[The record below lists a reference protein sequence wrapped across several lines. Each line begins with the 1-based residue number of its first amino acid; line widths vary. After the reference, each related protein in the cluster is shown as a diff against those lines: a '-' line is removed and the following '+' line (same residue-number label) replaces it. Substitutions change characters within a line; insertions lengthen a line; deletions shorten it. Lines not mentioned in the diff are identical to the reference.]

1 MNIIEQF
8 EKDQIKSL
16 VKGKK
21 IPQFHPGDTVRVNVK
36 VREGTRERIQAF
48 EGVCIRKKNRGLS
61 SSFTVRKISF
71 GEGVERVFPIF
82 SPSIDSISI
91 VRSGQVRRAKLYY
104 LRDLTGKK
112 ARIVERIRKKQP
124 DLASLYID
132 ESEEVSVEEIVAS
145 DEPAQEEYVEGAADA
160 SLAEEKSESE
170 VIDIRLKEN
179 EKEGTQEETIRT
191 CLVIPRNFQ
200 DRSDLK
206 HILMCTANGICKKI
220 DMLDPTRVR
229 RTGIRGISLD
239 EGDSLISAA
248 LTDGD
253 RELFFTSRNG
263 MGLRVHESTIRSMGR
278 DARGVI
284 GMRLEPSDQV
294 VSAFTH
300 SGSGMILTVAENGYG
315 KQSEINA
322 FTLSKHSGN
331 IGLRTMRINETTGPV
346 VEMLE
351 IEEEEQLLLITQT
364 GRMIRIHTN
373 QIPVIGRVTQ
383 GSRLI
388 RLQEDERV
396 IAISTVTEENEDAE
410 ESDVVPAENEL
421 LEEGTDASE

>member
-132 ESEEVSVEEIVAS
+132 ESEEVVEEEVVAS
-145 DEPAQEEYVEGAADA
+145 DEPAQDENVEVAADA
-160 SLAEEKSESE
+160 SQAEEKTESE
-170 VIDIRLKEN
+170 VDDSA
-179 EKEGTQEETIRT
+179 QEQVPED
-191 CLVIPRNFQ
+191 N
-200 DRSDLK
+200 
-206 HILMCTANGICKKI
+206 A
-220 DMLDPTRVR
+220 
-229 RTGIRGISLD
+229 
-239 EGDSLISAA
+239 
-248 LTDGD
+248 
-253 RELFFTSRNG
+253 
-263 MGLRVHESTIRSMGR
+263 ES
-278 DARGVI
+278 
-284 GMRLEPSDQV
+284 
-294 VSAFTH
+294 
-300 SGSGMILTVAENGYG
+300 
-315 KQSEINA
+315 SEE
-322 FTLSKHSGN
+322 S
-331 IGLRTMRINETTGPV
+331 ETTK
-346 VEMLE
+346 E
-351 IEEEEQLLLITQT
+351 
-364 GRMIRIHTN
+364 
-373 QIPVIGRVTQ
+373 
-383 GSRLI
+383 
-388 RLQEDERV
+388 
-396 IAISTVTEENEDAE
+396 
-410 ESDVVPAENEL
+410 
-421 LEEGTDASE
+421 

>member
-132 ESEEVSVEEIVAS
+132 ESEEVVEEEIVAS
-145 DEPAQEEYVEGAADA
+145 DEPTQGESVEVAADA
-160 SLAEEKSESE
+160 SQAEEKTESE
-170 VIDIRLKEN
+170 VDESA
-179 EKEGTQEETIRT
+179 QEQVPED
-191 CLVIPRNFQ
+191 N
-200 DRSDLK
+200 
-206 HILMCTANGICKKI
+206 A
-220 DMLDPTRVR
+220 
-229 RTGIRGISLD
+229 
-239 EGDSLISAA
+239 
-248 LTDGD
+248 
-253 RELFFTSRNG
+253 
-263 MGLRVHESTIRSMGR
+263 ES
-278 DARGVI
+278 
-284 GMRLEPSDQV
+284 
-294 VSAFTH
+294 
-300 SGSGMILTVAENGYG
+300 
-315 KQSEINA
+315 SEE
-322 FTLSKHSGN
+322 S
-331 IGLRTMRINETTGPV
+331 ETTK
-346 VEMLE
+346 E
-351 IEEEEQLLLITQT
+351 
-364 GRMIRIHTN
+364 
-373 QIPVIGRVTQ
+373 
-383 GSRLI
+383 
-388 RLQEDERV
+388 
-396 IAISTVTEENEDAE
+396 
-410 ESDVVPAENEL
+410 
-421 LEEGTDASE
+421 

>member
-132 ESEEVSVEEIVAS
+132 ESEEVAEEEIVAS
-145 DEPAQEEYVEGAADA
+145 DEPAQDENVEVAADA
-160 SLAEEKSESE
+160 SQAEEKTDSEVDESAQEQVPEDNAESSEESE
-170 VIDIRLKEN
+170 TTKE
-179 EKEGTQEETIRT
+179 
-191 CLVIPRNFQ
+191 
-200 DRSDLK
+200 
-206 HILMCTANGICKKI
+206 
-220 DMLDPTRVR
+220 
-229 RTGIRGISLD
+229 
-239 EGDSLISAA
+239 
-248 LTDGD
+248 
-253 RELFFTSRNG
+253 
-263 MGLRVHESTIRSMGR
+263 
-278 DARGVI
+278 
-284 GMRLEPSDQV
+284 
-294 VSAFTH
+294 
-300 SGSGMILTVAENGYG
+300 
-315 KQSEINA
+315 
-322 FTLSKHSGN
+322 
-331 IGLRTMRINETTGPV
+331 
-346 VEMLE
+346 
-351 IEEEEQLLLITQT
+351 
-364 GRMIRIHTN
+364 
-373 QIPVIGRVTQ
+373 
-383 GSRLI
+383 
-388 RLQEDERV
+388 
-396 IAISTVTEENEDAE
+396 
-410 ESDVVPAENEL
+410 
-421 LEEGTDASE
+421 

>member
-132 ESEEVSVEEIVAS
+132 ESEEVVEEEIVTS
-145 DEPAQEEYVEGAADA
+145 DEPAQDENVEVAADA
-160 SLAEEKSESE
+160 SQAEEKTESE
-170 VIDIRLKEN
+170 VDESA
-179 EKEGTQEETIRT
+179 QEQVPED
-191 CLVIPRNFQ
+191 N
-200 DRSDLK
+200 
-206 HILMCTANGICKKI
+206 A
-220 DMLDPTRVR
+220 
-229 RTGIRGISLD
+229 
-239 EGDSLISAA
+239 
-248 LTDGD
+248 
-253 RELFFTSRNG
+253 
-263 MGLRVHESTIRSMGR
+263 ES
-278 DARGVI
+278 
-284 GMRLEPSDQV
+284 
-294 VSAFTH
+294 
-300 SGSGMILTVAENGYG
+300 
-315 KQSEINA
+315 SEE
-322 FTLSKHSGN
+322 S
-331 IGLRTMRINETTGPV
+331 ETTK
-346 VEMLE
+346 E
-351 IEEEEQLLLITQT
+351 
-364 GRMIRIHTN
+364 
-373 QIPVIGRVTQ
+373 
-383 GSRLI
+383 
-388 RLQEDERV
+388 
-396 IAISTVTEENEDAE
+396 
-410 ESDVVPAENEL
+410 
-421 LEEGTDASE
+421 

>member
-132 ESEEVSVEEIVAS
+132 ESEEVVEEEIIAS
-145 DEPAQEEYVEGAADA
+145 DEPAQDESVEVAADA
-160 SLAEEKSESE
+160 SQAEEKTESTVDESAQEQVPEDNAESSEESE
-170 VIDIRLKEN
+170 TTKE
-179 EKEGTQEETIRT
+179 
-191 CLVIPRNFQ
+191 
-200 DRSDLK
+200 
-206 HILMCTANGICKKI
+206 
-220 DMLDPTRVR
+220 
-229 RTGIRGISLD
+229 
-239 EGDSLISAA
+239 
-248 LTDGD
+248 
-253 RELFFTSRNG
+253 
-263 MGLRVHESTIRSMGR
+263 
-278 DARGVI
+278 
-284 GMRLEPSDQV
+284 
-294 VSAFTH
+294 
-300 SGSGMILTVAENGYG
+300 
-315 KQSEINA
+315 
-322 FTLSKHSGN
+322 
-331 IGLRTMRINETTGPV
+331 
-346 VEMLE
+346 
-351 IEEEEQLLLITQT
+351 
-364 GRMIRIHTN
+364 
-373 QIPVIGRVTQ
+373 
-383 GSRLI
+383 
-388 RLQEDERV
+388 
-396 IAISTVTEENEDAE
+396 
-410 ESDVVPAENEL
+410 
-421 LEEGTDASE
+421 

>member
-132 ESEEVSVEEIVAS
+132 ESEEVVEEEIVAS
-145 DEPAQEEYVEGAADA
+145 DETAQDENVEVAADA
-160 SLAEEKSESE
+160 SQAEEKTESE
-170 VIDIRLKEN
+170 VDESA
-179 EKEGTQEETIRT
+179 QEQVPED
-191 CLVIPRNFQ
+191 N
-200 DRSDLK
+200 
-206 HILMCTANGICKKI
+206 A
-220 DMLDPTRVR
+220 
-229 RTGIRGISLD
+229 
-239 EGDSLISAA
+239 
-248 LTDGD
+248 
-253 RELFFTSRNG
+253 
-263 MGLRVHESTIRSMGR
+263 ES
-278 DARGVI
+278 
-284 GMRLEPSDQV
+284 
-294 VSAFTH
+294 
-300 SGSGMILTVAENGYG
+300 
-315 KQSEINA
+315 SEE
-322 FTLSKHSGN
+322 S
-331 IGLRTMRINETTGPV
+331 ETTK
-346 VEMLE
+346 E
-351 IEEEEQLLLITQT
+351 
-364 GRMIRIHTN
+364 
-373 QIPVIGRVTQ
+373 
-383 GSRLI
+383 
-388 RLQEDERV
+388 
-396 IAISTVTEENEDAE
+396 
-410 ESDVVPAENEL
+410 
-421 LEEGTDASE
+421 

>member
-132 ESEEVSVEEIVAS
+132 ESEEVVEEEIIAS
-145 DEPAQEEYVEGAADA
+145 DEPAQDESVEVAADA
-160 SLAEEKSESE
+160 SQAEEKTESE
-170 VIDIRLKEN
+170 VDESA
-179 EKEGTQEETIRT
+179 QE
-191 CLVIPRNFQ
+191 
-200 DRSDLK
+200 
-206 HILMCTANGICKKI
+206 
-220 DMLDPTRVR
+220 
-229 RTGIRGISLD
+229 
-239 EGDSLISAA
+239 
-248 LTDGD
+248 
-253 RELFFTSRNG
+253 
-263 MGLRVHESTIRSMGR
+263 
-278 DARGVI
+278 
-284 GMRLEPSDQV
+284 QV
-294 VSAFTH
+294 
-300 SGSGMILTVAENGYG
+300 
-315 KQSEINA
+315 
-322 FTLSKHSGN
+322 
-331 IGLRTMRINETTGPV
+331 P
-346 VEMLE
+346 
-351 IEEEEQLLLITQT
+351 
-364 GRMIRIHTN
+364 
-373 QIPVIGRVTQ
+373 
-383 GSRLI
+383 
-388 RLQEDERV
+388 
-396 IAISTVTEENEDAE
+396 
-410 ESDVVPAENEL
+410 
-421 LEEGTDASE
+421 

>member
-132 ESEEVSVEEIVAS
+132 ESEEVVEEEIVAS
-145 DEPAQEEYVEGAADA
+145 DEPAQDENVEVAAEA
-160 SLAEEKSESE
+160 SQAEEKTESE
-170 VIDIRLKEN
+170 VDEIA
-179 EKEGTQEETIRT
+179 QEQVPED
-191 CLVIPRNFQ
+191 N
-200 DRSDLK
+200 
-206 HILMCTANGICKKI
+206 A
-220 DMLDPTRVR
+220 
-229 RTGIRGISLD
+229 
-239 EGDSLISAA
+239 
-248 LTDGD
+248 
-253 RELFFTSRNG
+253 
-263 MGLRVHESTIRSMGR
+263 ES
-278 DARGVI
+278 
-284 GMRLEPSDQV
+284 
-294 VSAFTH
+294 
-300 SGSGMILTVAENGYG
+300 
-315 KQSEINA
+315 SEE
-322 FTLSKHSGN
+322 S
-331 IGLRTMRINETTGPV
+331 ETTK
-346 VEMLE
+346 E
-351 IEEEEQLLLITQT
+351 
-364 GRMIRIHTN
+364 
-373 QIPVIGRVTQ
+373 
-383 GSRLI
+383 
-388 RLQEDERV
+388 
-396 IAISTVTEENEDAE
+396 
-410 ESDVVPAENEL
+410 
-421 LEEGTDASE
+421 

>member
-132 ESEEVSVEEIVAS
+132 ESEEVVEEEIVAS
-145 DEPAQEEYVEGAADA
+145 DEPALDENVEVAADA
-160 SLAEEKSESE
+160 SQAEEKTESE
-170 VIDIRLKEN
+170 VDEIA
-179 EKEGTQEETIRT
+179 QEQVPED
-191 CLVIPRNFQ
+191 N
-200 DRSDLK
+200 
-206 HILMCTANGICKKI
+206 A
-220 DMLDPTRVR
+220 
-229 RTGIRGISLD
+229 
-239 EGDSLISAA
+239 
-248 LTDGD
+248 
-253 RELFFTSRNG
+253 
-263 MGLRVHESTIRSMGR
+263 ES
-278 DARGVI
+278 
-284 GMRLEPSDQV
+284 
-294 VSAFTH
+294 
-300 SGSGMILTVAENGYG
+300 
-315 KQSEINA
+315 SEE
-322 FTLSKHSGN
+322 S
-331 IGLRTMRINETTGPV
+331 ETTK
-346 VEMLE
+346 E
-351 IEEEEQLLLITQT
+351 
-364 GRMIRIHTN
+364 
-373 QIPVIGRVTQ
+373 
-383 GSRLI
+383 
-388 RLQEDERV
+388 
-396 IAISTVTEENEDAE
+396 
-410 ESDVVPAENEL
+410 
-421 LEEGTDASE
+421 

>member
-132 ESEEVSVEEIVAS
+132 ESEEVVEEEIIAS
-145 DEPAQEEYVEGAADA
+145 DEPAQDENVEVAADA
-160 SLAEEKSESE
+160 SQAEEKIESE
-170 VIDIRLKEN
+170 VDESA
-179 EKEGTQEETIRT
+179 QEQVPED
-191 CLVIPRNFQ
+191 N
-200 DRSDLK
+200 
-206 HILMCTANGICKKI
+206 A
-220 DMLDPTRVR
+220 
-229 RTGIRGISLD
+229 
-239 EGDSLISAA
+239 
-248 LTDGD
+248 
-253 RELFFTSRNG
+253 
-263 MGLRVHESTIRSMGR
+263 ES
-278 DARGVI
+278 
-284 GMRLEPSDQV
+284 
-294 VSAFTH
+294 
-300 SGSGMILTVAENGYG
+300 
-315 KQSEINA
+315 SEE
-322 FTLSKHSGN
+322 S
-331 IGLRTMRINETTGPV
+331 ETTK
-346 VEMLE
+346 E
-351 IEEEEQLLLITQT
+351 
-364 GRMIRIHTN
+364 
-373 QIPVIGRVTQ
+373 
-383 GSRLI
+383 
-388 RLQEDERV
+388 
-396 IAISTVTEENEDAE
+396 
-410 ESDVVPAENEL
+410 
-421 LEEGTDASE
+421 

>member
-132 ESEEVSVEEIVAS
+132 ESEEVVEEEIVAS
-145 DEPAQEEYVEGAADA
+145 DEPAQDESVEIAADA
-160 SLAEEKSESE
+160 SQAEEKTESE
-170 VIDIRLKEN
+170 VDE
-179 EKEGTQEETIRT
+179 TAQEQVPED
-191 CLVIPRNFQ
+191 N
-200 DRSDLK
+200 
-206 HILMCTANGICKKI
+206 A
-220 DMLDPTRVR
+220 
-229 RTGIRGISLD
+229 
-239 EGDSLISAA
+239 
-248 LTDGD
+248 
-253 RELFFTSRNG
+253 
-263 MGLRVHESTIRSMGR
+263 ES
-278 DARGVI
+278 
-284 GMRLEPSDQV
+284 
-294 VSAFTH
+294 
-300 SGSGMILTVAENGYG
+300 
-315 KQSEINA
+315 SEE
-322 FTLSKHSGN
+322 S
-331 IGLRTMRINETTGPV
+331 ETTK
-346 VEMLE
+346 E
-351 IEEEEQLLLITQT
+351 
-364 GRMIRIHTN
+364 
-373 QIPVIGRVTQ
+373 
-383 GSRLI
+383 
-388 RLQEDERV
+388 
-396 IAISTVTEENEDAE
+396 
-410 ESDVVPAENEL
+410 
-421 LEEGTDASE
+421 

>member
-132 ESEEVSVEEIVAS
+132 ESEEVVEEEIIAS
-145 DEPAQEEYVEGAADA
+145 DEPAQDESVEVAADA
-160 SLAEEKSESE
+160 SQAEEKTDSEVDEIAQEQVPEDNAESSEESE
-170 VIDIRLKEN
+170 TTKE
-179 EKEGTQEETIRT
+179 
-191 CLVIPRNFQ
+191 
-200 DRSDLK
+200 
-206 HILMCTANGICKKI
+206 
-220 DMLDPTRVR
+220 
-229 RTGIRGISLD
+229 
-239 EGDSLISAA
+239 
-248 LTDGD
+248 
-253 RELFFTSRNG
+253 
-263 MGLRVHESTIRSMGR
+263 
-278 DARGVI
+278 
-284 GMRLEPSDQV
+284 
-294 VSAFTH
+294 
-300 SGSGMILTVAENGYG
+300 
-315 KQSEINA
+315 
-322 FTLSKHSGN
+322 
-331 IGLRTMRINETTGPV
+331 
-346 VEMLE
+346 
-351 IEEEEQLLLITQT
+351 
-364 GRMIRIHTN
+364 
-373 QIPVIGRVTQ
+373 
-383 GSRLI
+383 
-388 RLQEDERV
+388 
-396 IAISTVTEENEDAE
+396 
-410 ESDVVPAENEL
+410 
-421 LEEGTDASE
+421 

>member
-132 ESEEVSVEEIVAS
+132 ESEEVAEEEIVAS
-145 DEPAQEEYVEGAADA
+145 DEPAQDESVEVASDA
-160 SLAEEKSESE
+160 SQAEEKTESE
-170 VIDIRLKEN
+170 VDESA
-179 EKEGTQEETIRT
+179 QEQVPED
-191 CLVIPRNFQ
+191 N
-200 DRSDLK
+200 
-206 HILMCTANGICKKI
+206 A
-220 DMLDPTRVR
+220 
-229 RTGIRGISLD
+229 
-239 EGDSLISAA
+239 
-248 LTDGD
+248 
-253 RELFFTSRNG
+253 
-263 MGLRVHESTIRSMGR
+263 ES
-278 DARGVI
+278 
-284 GMRLEPSDQV
+284 
-294 VSAFTH
+294 
-300 SGSGMILTVAENGYG
+300 
-315 KQSEINA
+315 SEE
-322 FTLSKHSGN
+322 S
-331 IGLRTMRINETTGPV
+331 ETTK
-346 VEMLE
+346 E
-351 IEEEEQLLLITQT
+351 
-364 GRMIRIHTN
+364 
-373 QIPVIGRVTQ
+373 
-383 GSRLI
+383 
-388 RLQEDERV
+388 
-396 IAISTVTEENEDAE
+396 
-410 ESDVVPAENEL
+410 
-421 LEEGTDASE
+421 

>member
-132 ESEEVSVEEIVAS
+132 ESEEVVEEEIIAS
-145 DEPAQEEYVEGAADA
+145 DEPAQDESVEVAADA
-160 SLAEEKSESE
+160 SQAEEKIVSEVDESAQEQVPEDNAESSEESE
-170 VIDIRLKEN
+170 TTKE
-179 EKEGTQEETIRT
+179 
-191 CLVIPRNFQ
+191 
-200 DRSDLK
+200 
-206 HILMCTANGICKKI
+206 
-220 DMLDPTRVR
+220 
-229 RTGIRGISLD
+229 
-239 EGDSLISAA
+239 
-248 LTDGD
+248 
-253 RELFFTSRNG
+253 
-263 MGLRVHESTIRSMGR
+263 
-278 DARGVI
+278 
-284 GMRLEPSDQV
+284 
-294 VSAFTH
+294 
-300 SGSGMILTVAENGYG
+300 
-315 KQSEINA
+315 
-322 FTLSKHSGN
+322 
-331 IGLRTMRINETTGPV
+331 
-346 VEMLE
+346 
-351 IEEEEQLLLITQT
+351 
-364 GRMIRIHTN
+364 
-373 QIPVIGRVTQ
+373 
-383 GSRLI
+383 
-388 RLQEDERV
+388 
-396 IAISTVTEENEDAE
+396 
-410 ESDVVPAENEL
+410 
-421 LEEGTDASE
+421 

>member
-132 ESEEVSVEEIVAS
+132 ESEEVAEEEIIAS
-145 DEPAQEEYVEGAADA
+145 DEPAQDEGVEVAADA
-160 SLAEEKSESE
+160 SQAEEKTESE
-170 VIDIRLKEN
+170 VDEAA
-179 EKEGTQEETIRT
+179 QEQVPED
-191 CLVIPRNFQ
+191 N
-200 DRSDLK
+200 
-206 HILMCTANGICKKI
+206 A
-220 DMLDPTRVR
+220 
-229 RTGIRGISLD
+229 
-239 EGDSLISAA
+239 
-248 LTDGD
+248 
-253 RELFFTSRNG
+253 
-263 MGLRVHESTIRSMGR
+263 ES
-278 DARGVI
+278 
-284 GMRLEPSDQV
+284 
-294 VSAFTH
+294 
-300 SGSGMILTVAENGYG
+300 
-315 KQSEINA
+315 SEE
-322 FTLSKHSGN
+322 S
-331 IGLRTMRINETTGPV
+331 ETTK
-346 VEMLE
+346 E
-351 IEEEEQLLLITQT
+351 
-364 GRMIRIHTN
+364 
-373 QIPVIGRVTQ
+373 
-383 GSRLI
+383 
-388 RLQEDERV
+388 
-396 IAISTVTEENEDAE
+396 
-410 ESDVVPAENEL
+410 
-421 LEEGTDASE
+421 

>member
-132 ESEEVSVEEIVAS
+132 ESEEVVEEEIIAS
-145 DEPAQEEYVEGAADA
+145 DEPAQEESVEVAADA
-160 SLAEEKSESE
+160 SQAEEKTESE
-170 VIDIRLKEN
+170 VDESA
-179 EKEGTQEETIRT
+179 QEQAPED
-191 CLVIPRNFQ
+191 N
-200 DRSDLK
+200 
-206 HILMCTANGICKKI
+206 A
-220 DMLDPTRVR
+220 
-229 RTGIRGISLD
+229 
-239 EGDSLISAA
+239 
-248 LTDGD
+248 
-253 RELFFTSRNG
+253 
-263 MGLRVHESTIRSMGR
+263 ES
-278 DARGVI
+278 
-284 GMRLEPSDQV
+284 
-294 VSAFTH
+294 
-300 SGSGMILTVAENGYG
+300 
-315 KQSEINA
+315 SEE
-322 FTLSKHSGN
+322 S
-331 IGLRTMRINETTGPV
+331 ETTK
-346 VEMLE
+346 E
-351 IEEEEQLLLITQT
+351 
-364 GRMIRIHTN
+364 
-373 QIPVIGRVTQ
+373 
-383 GSRLI
+383 
-388 RLQEDERV
+388 
-396 IAISTVTEENEDAE
+396 
-410 ESDVVPAENEL
+410 
-421 LEEGTDASE
+421 